1 MTDVER
7 AGPTQPTAKSAVTV
21 RAVVSG
27 YDGDPVLHGVDLDV
41 AGGQVV
47 ALLGTN
53 GSGKSTLVKTV
64 AGLIPLRSGEVELF
78 GTPLA
83 QFRDWARVGYVPQ
96 RTTAAA
102 GVPATVREIVS
113 AGRLPRIPWWRPS
126 NGHDRTAVQDA
137 IDQVALSGKERRPV
151 AELSGG
157 QQQRVLFARALA
169 TEPDLLILDEPTAG
183 VDLVTQQVLAA
194 SLAQRVAHG
203 AAVLVVAHE
212 LGPLLALIDR
222 AVVMR
227 EGHVAYDGPLTDDMV
242 GRLEED
248 HVHPHG
254 PHTNRDSWGLR

>member
-1 MTDVER
+1 
-7 AGPTQPTAKSAVTV
+7 VTPVVRV
-21 RAVVSG
+21 RAAISG
-27 YDGDPVLHGVDLDV
+27 YDGDPILHGVDLDV
-41 AGGQVV
+41 DRAQVV

-64 AGLIPLRSGEVELF
+64 AGLIPLRSGTVELF
-78 GTPLA
+78 GTPLKD
-83 QFRDWARVGYVPQ
+83 FRAWARVGYVPQ

-113 AGRLPRIPWWRPS
+113 AGRLPRIPWWRRT
-126 NGHDRTAVQDA
+126 GAVDRAAVQHA
-137 IDQVALSGKERRPV
+137 IDHVDLTGLERRPV

-194 SLAQRVAHG
+194 SLTERVGHG
-203 AAVLVVAHE
+203 TAVLLVAHE
-212 LGPLLALIDR
+212 IGPMRPLIDR

-227 EGHVAYDGPLTDDMV
+227 EGRVAYDGPLTDDMMGV
-242 GRLEED
+242 LEAD

-254 PHTNRDSWGLR
+254 PHVEGDRWGLR